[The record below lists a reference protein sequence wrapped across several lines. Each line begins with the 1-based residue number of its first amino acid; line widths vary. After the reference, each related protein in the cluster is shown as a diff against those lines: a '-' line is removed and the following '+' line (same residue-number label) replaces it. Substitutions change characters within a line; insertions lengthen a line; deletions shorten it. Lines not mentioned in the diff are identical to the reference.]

1 MAVSPAPLP
10 GGGVLH
16 RCRSGPH
23 TLPGA
28 GHPPPPHLRPGSLW
42 MAGGIPAHHP
52 PRSPASNIVTGGS
65 GILTRGWHLR
75 LWAPFFVF

>member
-16 RCRSGPH
+16 RCRSSPH

-28 GHPPPPHLRPGSLW
+28 GHPPPPLLRPGSLKEL
-42 MAGGIPAHHP
+42 GRVPARLP
-52 PRSPASNIVTGGS
+52 PPVPSSQYCVLG
-65 GILTRGWHLR
+65 
-75 LWAPFFVF
+75 APGF